1 MIQKNIFYCTLRVN
15 EFLFLRIMSHIEGK
29 FDGKETSQDGDAPIT
44 IEEVI
49 IGLAQ
54 IGRDPSLPCAYR
66 ALSQLRPRQALQV
79 QRRAEVLREEL
90 RSLPLDVG

>member
-1 MIQKNIFYCTLRVN
+1 
-15 EFLFLRIMSHIEGK
+15 MSHLEGK
-29 FDGKETSQDGDAPIT
+29 LGGKETSEGRDAPIT

-54 IGRDPSLPCAYR
+54 IGRDPSLPSAYR
-66 ALSQLRPRQALQV
+66 ALSQLRPRQGLQM
-79 QRRAEVLREEL
+79 QRRDEVLREQL

>member
-1 MIQKNIFYCTLRVN
+1 MQIMAHILRN
-15 EFLFLRIMSHIEGK
+15 SGSS
-29 FDGKETSQDGDAPIT
+29 ETSKGEESPIT

-66 ALSQLRPRQALQV
+66 ALSQLRPHDAHQID
-79 QRRAEVLREEL
+79 RRDKVLREQL
-90 RSLPLDVG
+90 RSLPLDVK